1 MIREAGPADRA
12 ALDAFLV
19 KHAESAMFLLGNLRE
34 YGVGVGDFPLS
45 HPNATRFWW
54 VGAGVIGVTQAGM
67 LLPLLPEFAGFPG
80 VRAQFGGASIAGAV
94 GPMAQVRWL
103 VSELGLVG
111 RPVRV
116 DKDEPGFR
124 LDLGDLRVPVAEGAE
139 LITPGAAERDL
150 MLGWRWAYLVEIM
163 GENDA
168 EAARKAAGDIDDY
181 LARGSHRV
189 LLRDGVPVAMTGFN
203 AALPEIVQIGGVY
216 TPPDLRGHGHA
227 RLAVALHLAQARAAG
242 VARAV
247 LFAASDA
254 AARAYRAIGFRA
266 SDPVTLVLFDGMQRV
281 E

>member
-34 YGVGVGDFPLS
+34 HGVGAGDFAVS

-54 VGAGVIGVTQAGM
+54 VGAGVLGVTQAGM
-67 LLPLLPEFAGFPG
+67 LLPLLPEFGGFPG
-80 VRAQFGGASIAGAV
+80 VRTQFGGVSVAGAV
-94 GPMAQVRWL
+94 GPKAQVRWL
-103 VSELGLVG
+103 LATLGLVG

-124 LDLGDLRVPVAEGAE
+124 LDLADLRVPEAEGAV

-150 MLGWRWAYLVEIM
+150 MLGWRQAYLVEIM
-163 GENDA
+163 GEGGA

-216 TPPDLRGHGHA
+216 TPPDVRGNGHA
-227 RLAVALHLAQARAAG
+227 RLAVARHLAQARAAG
-242 VARAV
+242 VGRAV

-266 SDPVTLVLFDGMQRV
+266 ADPVTLVLFDGMQRV